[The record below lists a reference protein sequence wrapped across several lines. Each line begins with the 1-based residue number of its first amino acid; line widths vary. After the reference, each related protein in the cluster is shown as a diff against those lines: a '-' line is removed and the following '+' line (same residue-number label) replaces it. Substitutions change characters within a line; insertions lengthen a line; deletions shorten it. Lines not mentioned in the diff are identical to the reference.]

1 MQRLI
6 LVSILALTL
15 VTPAIAARDPNP
27 RRAVRKLLGWTAVG
41 LCAYELAVLFLY
53 PRLGS

>member
-6 LVSILALTL
+6 LISIIALTI
-15 VTPAIAARDPNP
+15 VTPAIAAREPNP
-27 RRAVRKLLGWTAVG
+27 WRAVRKLLAWTAVG